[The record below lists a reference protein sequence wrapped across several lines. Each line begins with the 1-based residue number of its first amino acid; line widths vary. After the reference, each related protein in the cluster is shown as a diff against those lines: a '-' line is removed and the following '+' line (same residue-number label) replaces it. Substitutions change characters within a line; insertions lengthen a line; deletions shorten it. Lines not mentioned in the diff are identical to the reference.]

1 MVNSS
6 VKNVTGTIRVE
17 EWAFVYQ
24 RKARE
29 EQWAD
34 GLDTRLEK
42 LWLTGTHLHSRA
54 ATVGNCLA
62 GGAFAILTAAAGV
75 LLHLC
80 FPIHSVEVHRRW
92 SCRALL

>member
-1 MVNSS
+1 MNSS
-6 VKNVTGTIRVE
+6 VKNVTGTIRGE

-62 GGAFAILTAAAGV
+62 GGAFAILTAAAWGSAPP
-75 LLHLC
+75 LLSHP
-80 FPIHSVEVHRRW
+80 FS
-92 SCRALL
+92 